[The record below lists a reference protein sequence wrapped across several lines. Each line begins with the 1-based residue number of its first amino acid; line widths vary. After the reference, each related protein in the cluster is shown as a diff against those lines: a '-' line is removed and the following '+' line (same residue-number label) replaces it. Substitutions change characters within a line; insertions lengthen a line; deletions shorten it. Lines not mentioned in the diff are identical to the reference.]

1 MDSSEALAKLRAGS
15 LSVGGE
21 GHLLMELEAALRR
34 ESGLPIEINL
44 EPRKD
49 QNKLR
54 LQTLE
59 KIKDWQERRKEVKD
73 APR

>member
-1 MDSSEALAKLRAGS
+1 MDTAEALAKLKAGS
-15 LSVGGE
+15 LSVGEE

-44 EPRKD
+44 EARKD
-49 QNKLR
+49 DNKMR

-59 KIKDWQERRKEVKD
+59 KVKDWQERRKQVKNV
-73 APR
+73 

>member
-15 LSVGGE
+15 LSAGGE

-73 APR
+73 A

>member
-1 MDSSEALAKLRAGS
+1 MDTAEALAKLKAGS

-34 ESGLPIEINL
+34 ESGLSIEINL
-44 EPRKD
+44 VARKD
-49 QNKLR
+49 DNKLR

-59 KIKDWQERRKEVKD
+59 KVADHKRRQEELKN

>member
-1 MDSSEALAKLRAGS
+1 M
-15 LSVGGE
+15 
-21 GHLLMELEAALRR
+21 LMELEAALRR

-73 APR
+73 AL